1 MGLNKVVIGLNSNLV
16 LLIVVVV
23 YLPLSYSSTMVL
35 LIHHPSCD
43 TSNDPKLSNDLH
55 PTAAEAHLSS
65 APVSSPSPRTTR
77 SPPNLLQGLQPRRL
91 ALTVALHR
99 LIRRL
104 QDRCRLK
111 SAAPIG
117 PDHLKR

>member
-1 MGLNKVVIGLNSNLV
+1 
-16 LLIVVVV
+16 
-23 YLPLSYSSTMVL
+23 MVL

-55 PTAAEAHLSS
+55 LTAAEAHLSS

-99 LIRRL
+99 PIRRR